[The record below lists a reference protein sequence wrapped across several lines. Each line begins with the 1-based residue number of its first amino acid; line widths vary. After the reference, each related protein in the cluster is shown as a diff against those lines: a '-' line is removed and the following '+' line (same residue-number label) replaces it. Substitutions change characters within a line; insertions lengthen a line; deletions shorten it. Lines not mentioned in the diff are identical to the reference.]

1 MINQS
6 LYCQF
11 ASIDDASHTDSRLN
25 SERRRERKKEKK
37 TTLDFLFFYTFF
49 LLFVW
54 CLLACFFL
62 PIQPTKEL
70 RKLLIIYGCMRLVFG
85 LHSKTFFP
93 NHNISITKHKSR
105 LMLSSK
111 NHSQSSSGNC
121 CCLNFTT
128 SFLFHPNKKILLS
141 QFSSHTETQFSF
153 SYFVQ
158 SSTVNGTDNV
168 ALR

>member
-1 MINQS
+1 MRATQTHG
-6 LYCQF
+6 
-11 ASIDDASHTDSRLN
+11 SIVSG
-25 SERRRERKKEKK
+25 EGKERKKKK
-37 TTLDFLFFYTFF
+37 QLSIFYFFILFFCFSSGA
-49 LLFVW
+49 